1 MNPRTL
7 KYRFFLRTYA
17 RMILPILIPVLCF
30 AFITWSVA
38 VRSLNRQID
47 QDYAAR
53 VEGWSDTIGAVTD
66 ELERLNLNL
75 STSPSVTRRL
85 RSVMRSAESGVAA
98 EEYETF
104 SAIISLPRIPVA

>member
-53 VEGWSDTIGAVTD
+53 GEGWSATIGAVPTCTSI
-66 ELERLNLNL
+66 R
-75 STSPSVTRRL
+75 STSTSTR
-85 RSVMRSAESGVAA
+85 ADT
-98 EEYETF
+98 TF
-104 SAIISLPRIPVA
+104 

>member
-17 RMILPILIPVLCF
+17 RLILPILIPVLCF

-53 VEGWSDTIGAVTD
+53 VEGWSDTIGAV
-66 ELERLNLNL
+66 RK
-75 STSPSVTRRL
+75 
-85 RSVMRSAESGVAA
+85 AA
-98 EEYETF
+98 
-104 SAIISLPRIPVA
+104 